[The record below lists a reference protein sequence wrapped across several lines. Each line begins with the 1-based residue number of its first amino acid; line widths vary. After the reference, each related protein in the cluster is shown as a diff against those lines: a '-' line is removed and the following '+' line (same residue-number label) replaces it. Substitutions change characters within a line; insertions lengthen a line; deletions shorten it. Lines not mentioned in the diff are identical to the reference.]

1 MAESIAF
8 EVGDAWN
15 IAGKVLLAGVASG
28 LNDMLWVYS
37 ASFRCAIFLLSLEND
52 CPLALRFIPV

>member
-15 IAGKVLLAGVASG
+15 MGGKVLLAGVASG
-28 LNDMLWVYS
+28 LNDMLWVYC
-37 ASFRCAIFLLSLEND
+37 ASFGCAIFFLPLEND
-52 CPLALRFIPV
+52 

>member
-15 IAGKVLLAGVASG
+15 MGGKVLLAGVASG
-28 LNDMLWVYS
+28 LNDMLWVYC
-37 ASFRCAIFLLSLEND
+37 ASFGCAIFFLPLEND